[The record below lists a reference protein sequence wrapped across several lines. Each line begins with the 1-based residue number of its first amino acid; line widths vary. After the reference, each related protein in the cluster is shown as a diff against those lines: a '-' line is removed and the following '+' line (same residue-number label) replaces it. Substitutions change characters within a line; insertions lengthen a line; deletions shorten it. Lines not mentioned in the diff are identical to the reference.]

1 MENKLLIHA
10 DINLNVVDGATIWWS
25 NIINVFI
32 QGGIEIIYISNYKI
46 KNGVLTEVLEYGSK
60 SMNEVIKER
69 TEFVFNV
76 SINEN
81 KFSQIELDSLG
92 HPILAENYI
101 RLE

>member
-1 MENKLLIHA
+1 
-10 DINLNVVDGATIWWS
+10 
-25 NIINVFI
+25 
-32 QGGIEIIYISNYKI
+32 
-46 KNGVLTEVLEYGSK
+46 
-60 SMNEVIKER
+60 MNEVIKER